1 MNFVMRQYKALG
13 IIFLALV
20 ILAVWFTYAT
30 FTKKFVDYDRVKV
43 ETSKIGLQ
51 LPTRAD
57 VKIRGVLVGEVLAMS
72 ATSDGAELTL
82 GLFPSQIDTIPANV
96 TASIVPKTLFGEK
109 YVSLIV
115 PDEPSRTPIRAG
127 ATIDRTA
134 VATEVER
141 VLSDLY
147 PLLRTV
153 EPAQLNMTLNAI
165 ATALEGRGNQIGEN
179 LETVDSY
186 LKRFNPQIP
195 ALIEDLKLTASVS
208 DTYAEVLPQIG
219 DILHNTVTTM
229 GTLET
234 REARLHALFNDVS
247 QFSATARSFLED
259 NGDNMI
265 RLGEVS
271 RAQLEVFARYSTEFP
286 CLLGGIVNAG
296 KLQAEAFR
304 GFTLHI
310 VLETLPNQPRGYDP
324 EDAPR
329 LGDDRG
335 PACLHLP
342 SPPWSQ
348 SNPVRRQ
355 PDFDDGVDR
364 PLGKGT
370 SRAAAS
376 YGQGTSQLGGFGG
389 GYAGSPEES
398 DLLSTLLAPGLGT
411 TPDQVP
417 DLGGLLVGPMVRG
430 ATVSYGP
437 ATQSGGET
445 P

>member
-1 MNFVMRQYKALG
+1 MNILRQPKLLG
-13 IIFLALV
+13 VVFLALV
-20 ILAVWFTYAT
+20 VLAVWFTYAT
-30 FTKKFVDYDRVKV
+30 FTKKFSEYDEVKV

-51 LPTRAD
+51 LPSRAD
-57 VKIRGVLVGEVLAMS
+57 VKIRGVIVGEVLDMD
-72 ATSDGAELTL
+72 ATAEGAELTL
-82 GLFPSQIDTIPANV
+82 GLFPSQVDTIPENV

-115 PDEPSRTPIRAG
+115 PDQPSASPIQAGDTIERTV
-127 ATIDRTA
+127 

-153 EPAQLNMTLNAI
+153 EPAELNMTLNAL
-165 ATALEGRGNQIGEN
+165 ATALEGRGDQIGEN

-186 LKRFNPQIP
+186 LTRLNPQLP
-195 ALIEDLKLTASVS
+195 AIVEDLRLTAQVS
-208 DTYAEVLPQIG
+208 DIYADVLPQIG
-219 DILHNTVTTM
+219 DILHNTVTTTT
-229 GTLET
+229 TLET
-234 REARLHALFNDVS
+234 REAKLHALFDDVA
-247 QFSATARSFLED
+247 QFSGTAQAFLED

-271 RAQLEVFARYSTEFP
+271 RAQLRVLARYSTEFP

-296 KLQAEAFR
+296 KMQAEAFR

-310 VLETLPNQPRGYDP
+310 VLETLPNQPRGYNPD
-324 EDAPR
+324 DAPR
-329 LGDDRG
+329 LADDRG
-335 PACLHLP
+335 PSCLHLP
-342 SPPWSQ
+342 NPPWSQ

-355 PDFDDGVDR
+355 PDFNDGVDS

-370 SRAAAS
+370 QRAGTS
-376 YGQGTSQLGGFGG
+376 YGAGEVAGFG

-398 DLLSTLLAPGLGT
+398 DLLATLLAPGLGT
-411 TPDQVP
+411 TAAEVP
-417 DLGGLLVGPMVRG
+417 DLGALLVGPMARG
-430 ATVSYGP
+430 ATVSLAGHG
-437 ATQSGGET
+437 QSGGET

>member
-1 MNFVMRQYKALG
+1 MSFLTRQHKVFGVL
-13 IIFLALV
+13 FLALV
-20 ILAVWFTYAT
+20 VLAVYMTYAT
-30 FTKKFVDYDRVKV
+30 FTKKFTAYDKV
-43 ETSKIGLQ
+43 SVQTSKIGLQ
-51 LPTRAD
+51 LPSRAD
-57 VKIRGVLVGEVLAMS
+57 VKIRGVLVGEVLAMDT
-72 ATSDGAELTL
+72 ASDGAELTL
-82 GLFPSQIDTIPANV
+82 GLYPSQIDTIPENV

-109 YVSLIV
+109 YVSLII
-115 PDEPSRTPIRAG
+115 PDEPSTTPIKAG
-127 ATIDRTA
+127 DTIQRT
-134 VATEVER
+134 VIATEVEK

-153 EPAQLNMTLNAI
+153 EPAQLNMTLNAL
-165 ATALEGRGNQIGEN
+165 ATALEGRGDQIGDN

-186 LKRFNPQIP
+186 LKRLNPQIP
-195 ALIEDLKLTASVS
+195 ALVEDLRLTAKVS
-208 DTYAEVLPQIG
+208 DTYADVLPQIG
-219 DILHNTVTTM
+219 DILHNTVITT

-234 REARLHALFNDVS
+234 REAKLNALLNDVS
-247 QFSATARSFLED
+247 QFSGTARSFLAD

-271 RAQLEVFARYSTEFP
+271 RAQLRVLARYSTEFP

-310 VLETLPNQPRGYDP
+310 VLETLPNQPRPYTAADQ
-324 EDAPR
+324 PR
-329 LGDDRG
+329 LGEDRG
-335 PACLHLP
+335 PTCLHLP
-342 SPPWSQ
+342 DPPWSQ

-355 PDFDDGVDR
+355 PDFNDGVDS

-370 SRAAAS
+370 QRAAAS
-376 YGQGTSQLGGFGG
+376 YAPSAQLSGFG

-398 DLLSTLLAPGLGT
+398 DLLSTMLAPSLGT

-417 DLGGLLVGPMVRG
+417 DLGGLLLGPMVRG
-430 ATVSYGP
+430 ATVSYGD
-437 ATQSGGET
+437 GVT